1 MRKRKRNKLRNLTPA
16 PIPCRVVHSAPHVTH
31 MDDKTLHTLEY
42 DKILER
48 IAAYA
53 AFAASR
59 DKILAL
65 RPTRDIDEALRRQA
79 ETTEAVQ
86 LLLTRPDLT
95 IGGAR
100 DIRAAVD
107 LARHGGVLPPTDL
120 LDVKSTLIAARTL
133 VRVFEKLANQFPRLS
148 DLASQMPSPP
158 GLVEAITRV
167 LSDRGEIL
175 DSASPKLANIRHDL
189 RIAYDRLMSKMQR
202 MVTDPRNGPYLQEA
216 IITQRDGRYVL
227 PLRAEFK
234 GRIKSVVHDQSAS
247 GATLFVEPLVT
258 VELNNKYRELQLAER
273 DEERRILAELSAEI
287 GMSAELILHIVHVV
301 AELDFIFARAKFS
314 DDLKA
319 SEPRL
324 VPIGKPREVGQIKTV
339 DPQQA
344 DSAGETPT
352 RAGET
357 PAQAERT
364 VTVRHPGT
372 SIRLYQARHP
382 LLDSATVVP
391 VDVDLDAQTFAL
403 VVTGP
408 NTGGKTV
415 ALKTVGLLALMA
427 QSGLHIPAQ
436 SGSELSLFN
445 DIYAD
450 IGDEQSIEQ
459 SLSTFSG
466 HVTNIIRILEHAD
479 RTSLVILD
487 ELGAGTDPQEG
498 AALARALLSHLLER
512 GITTLVTTHHPELKA
527 YAHATPG
534 VVNASVEF
542 DLNTLRPTFHLTI
555 GLPGRSNAL
564 AIAQRLGMPTTI
576 IEDARTELHPD
587 DLRAESM
594 LDEIHRQ
601 RDTAR
606 KARGAADRAKH
617 ESEKM
622 RGELT
627 LRLDKIESEREA
639 ILEKARAEAEA
650 KIQKLEE
657 EMKETRRQLARARQ
671 PLDVVQ
677 AVEEKIEILQEAVE
691 QPVERRA
698 APMSGDRYLRRSVQ
712 LGDKVHLKSLNTK
725 GIVTALGEEEAEVQ
739 VGMLR
744 IRARL
749 ADLQPVRVETEP
761 VKESG
766 AKTPSAEESTPGRG
780 PAAAMSTPVESPGIE
795 LDLRG
800 HTTEEALE
808 KLERYLESAYLAG
821 LPWVRIIHGKG
832 TGKLRQAVRQALSG
846 HPQVKSF
853 ELGGEKE
860 GGDGVT
866 VAKLMSA

>member
-1 MRKRKRNKLRNLTPA
+1 
-16 PIPCRVVHSAPHVTH
+16 

-48 IAAYA
+48 VAVYA

-65 RPTRDIDEALRRQA
+65 RPTHNIDEALRRQA

-86 LLLTRPDLT
+86 MLITRPDLT

-107 LARHGGVLPPTDL
+107 LARHGGVLLPVDL

-133 VRVFEKLANQFPRLS
+133 ARIFEKLGGQFPRLS
-148 DLASQMPSPP
+148 DLASQMPPP
-158 GLVEAITRV
+158 LGLVEAITRV
-167 LSDRGEIL
+167 LSDRGEIM
-175 DSASPKLANIRHDL
+175 DSASVKLSNIRHDL
-189 RIAYDRLMSKMQR
+189 RIAYDRLMAKMQR
-202 MVTDPRNGPYLQEA
+202 MVTDPRNGPYLQEP

-258 VELNNKYRELQLAER
+258 VELNNQYRELQLAER

-287 GMSAELILHIVHVV
+287 GMNAELILHTVHII
-301 AELDFIFARAKFS
+301 AEMDFIFARAKFS

-319 SEPRL
+319 SEPKL
-324 VPIGKPREVGQIKTV
+324 VPIGKPRDIGQIKTAA
-339 DPQQA
+339 PQAPALQGQTQTGEG
-344 DSAGETPT
+344 SASE
-352 RAGET
+352 
-357 PAQAERT
+357 ERT
-364 VTVRHPGT
+364 VTIRHPGT
-372 SIRLYQARHP
+372 SILLYQARHP
-382 LLDSATVVP
+382 LLDPATVVP
-391 VDVDLDAQTFAL
+391 IDVDLDAQTFAL

-436 SGSELSLFN
+436 TGSELSLFT

-466 HVTNIIRILEHAD
+466 HVTNIIRILQSAD
-479 RTSLVILD
+479 RSSLVILD

-498 AALARALLSHLLER
+498 AALARALLSHVLER

-542 DLNTLRPTFHLTI
+542 DLNTLRPTFRLTI

-564 AIAQRLGMPTTI
+564 SIAQRLGMPASI

-601 RDTAR
+601 RDVAR
-606 KARGAADRAKH
+606 KARGAADRAKF

-627 LRLDKIESEREA
+627 QRLDKIDDERRA
-639 ILEKARAEAEA
+639 ILEKARAQAEA
-650 KIQKLEE
+650 QIRAMEE
-657 EMKETRRQLARARQ
+657 ELKETRRQLVRARQ

-677 AVEEKIEILQEAVE
+677 AAEEKVESLQETVE
-691 QPVERRA
+691 QAAYTPSAERRA
-698 APMSGDRYLRRSVQ
+698 VPMPGDRYLRRSVV
-712 LGDKVHLKSLNTK
+712 LGDKVHIKSLNTK

-749 ADLQPVRVETEP
+749 TDLQPVSPAAEP
-761 VKESG
+761 AAEPGTKTSG
-766 AKTPSAEESTPGRG
+766 DEEPAPGRS
-780 PAAAMSTPVESPGIE
+780 PATAIASSIESPGIE

-800 HTTEEALE
+800 QTTEEALE
-808 KLERYLESAYLAG
+808 KLERYLDSAYLAG
-821 LPWVRIIHGKG
+821 LPWVRIIHGRG

-853 ELGGEKE
+853 ELGGDKE

-866 VAKLMSA
+866 VAKLLSA

>member
-1 MRKRKRNKLRNLTPA
+1 MGACFA
-16 PIPCRVVHSAPHVTH
+16 PYN

-48 IAAYA
+48 VAVHA

-65 RPTRDIDEALRRQA
+65 RPSRNIDEVLNRQA
-79 ETTEAVQ
+79 ETSEAVQ
-86 LLLTRPDLT
+86 LLSTRPDLT

-107 LARHGGVLPPTDL
+107 LARHGGVLPPVDL

-133 VRVFEKLANQFPRLS
+133 ARVFEKLAHQFPRLS
-148 DLASQMPSPP
+148 DLASQMPPP
-158 GLVEAITRV
+158 LGLVEAITRV

-247 GATLFVEPLVT
+247 GATLFVEPLAT
-258 VELNNKYRELQLAER
+258 VELNNQYRELQLAER

-287 GMSAELILHIVHVV
+287 GMNAELILHTVHII
-301 AELDFIFARAKFS
+301 AELDFIFSRAKYS

-319 SEPRL
+319 SEPKL
-324 VPIGKPREVGQIKTV
+324 IPIGTPREIGQIKIAE
-339 DPQQA
+339 PKQQIA
-344 DSAGETPT
+344 EGETSV
-352 RAGET
+352 
-357 PAQAERT
+357 QAERS
-364 VTVRHPGT
+364 VTIRHPGT
-372 SIRLYQARHP
+372 SIHLYQARHP
-382 LLDSATVVP
+382 LLDSTTVVP
-391 VDVDLDAQTFAL
+391 IDVDLDEKTFAL

-427 QSGLHIPAQ
+427 QSGLHIPVQ
-436 SGSELSLFN
+436 SGSEMSLFN
-445 DIYAD
+445 EIYAD

-466 HVTNIIRILEHAD
+466 HVTNIIRILQRAD
-479 RTSLVILD
+479 RHSLVVLD

-564 AIAQRLGMPTTI
+564 AIAQRLGMPGPI
-576 IEDARTELHPD
+576 IEDARSELHPD

-601 RDTAR
+601 RDAAR

-622 RGELT
+622 RTELT
-627 LRLDKIESEREA
+627 LRLDKIEQERRA
-639 ILEKARAEAEA
+639 ILEKARTEAEA
-650 KIQKLEE
+650 QIQTLDEE
-657 EMKETRRQLARARQ
+657 LKEARRQLARARQ
-671 PLDVVQ
+671 PLEVVQ
-677 AVEEKIEILQEAVE
+677 AVEEKLEFLQETVE
-691 QPVERRA
+691 KPVERRA
-698 APMSGDRYLRRSVQ
+698 VPMPGDRYLRRSVQ

-725 GIVTALGEEEAEVQ
+725 GVVTSLGEEEAEVQ

-749 ADLQPVRVETEP
+749 TDLQPVSVAKEP
-761 VKESG
+761 GPQEEG
-766 AKTPSAEESTPGRG
+766 AEE
-780 PAAAMSTPVESPGIE
+780 PAAGKSKTVVSTPVESPGIE

-800 HTTEEALE
+800 QTTEEALDM
-808 KLERYLESAYLAG
+808 LERYLDSAYLAG

-832 TGKLRQAVRQALSG
+832 TGKLRQAVRQALNG
-846 HPQVKSF
+846 HPHVKSF

-866 VAKLMSA
+866 VAKLMSG

>member
-1 MRKRKRNKLRNLTPA
+1 
-16 PIPCRVVHSAPHVTH
+16 
-31 MDDKTLHTLEY
+31 MDEKTLHTLEY
-42 DKILER
+42 NKILER
-48 IAAYA
+48 MAAYA

-59 DKILAL
+59 DKIMAL
-65 RPTRDIDEALRRQA
+65 RPTHNIDEALRRQA
-79 ETTEAVQ
+79 ETSEAVQ
-86 LLLTRPDLT
+86 LLITRPDLT

-100 DIRAAVD
+100 DIRAAID
-107 LARHGGVLPPTDL
+107 LARHGGVLPPPDL

-133 VRVFEKLANQFPRLS
+133 ARTFEKLAAQFPRLS
-148 DLASQMPSPP
+148 DLASQMPAPP

-175 DSASPKLANIRHDL
+175 DSASPKLATIRRDL
-189 RIAYDRLMSKMQR
+189 RIAYDRLMAKMQR

-247 GATLFVEPLVT
+247 GATLFIEPLVT

-287 GMSAELILHIVHVV
+287 GMSAELILHLVHVV
-301 AELDFIFARAKFS
+301 AELDFIFVRAKFS

-319 SEPRL
+319 NEPRL
-324 VPIGKPREVGQIKTV
+324 VPIGKPREVGQIKTSE
-339 DPQQA
+339 PQQPVITGSTPTA
-344 DSAGETPT
+344 AGE
-352 RAGET
+352 A
-357 PAQAERT
+357 PAPKERT
-364 VTVRHPGT
+364 VTIRHPGAC
-372 SIRLYQARHP
+372 IRLYQARHP
-382 LLDSATVVP
+382 LLDPATVVP

-466 HVTNIIRILEHAD
+466 HVTNIIRILKQAD
-479 RTSLVILD
+479 RSSLVILD

-542 DLNTLRPTFHLTI
+542 DLNTLRPTYHLTI

-564 AIAQRLGMPTTI
+564 AIAQRLGMPGAI
-576 IEDARTELHPD
+576 IDDARTELHPD

-601 RDTAR
+601 RDAAR
-606 KARGAADRAKH
+606 KARGAADRARH
-617 ESEKM
+617 EAEKM
-622 RGELT
+622 RGELS
-627 LRLDKIESEREA
+627 LRLDRIETERQG
-639 ILEKARAEAEA
+639 ILEKARLEAEA
-650 KIQKLEE
+650 KIQALEE
-657 EMKETRRQLARARQ
+657 ELKETRRQLARARQ

-677 AVEEKIEILQEAVE
+677 AVEEKVESLQETVE
-691 QPVERRA
+691 RPVERRA
-698 APMSGDRYLRRSVQ
+698 APMPGDRYLRRSVQ
-712 LGDKVHLKSLNTK
+712 MGDKVHLKSLNTR
-725 GIVTALGEEEAEVQ
+725 GVVTALGEAEAEVQ

-749 ADLQPVRVETEP
+749 TDLQPVMPAAESTAEP
-761 VKESG
+761 DT
-766 AKTPSAEESTPGRG
+766 KTPAEEATPGRT
-780 PAAAMSTPVESPGIE
+780 PAAALTSPVESPGIE

-800 HTTEEALE
+800 QTTEEALD
-808 KLERYLESAYLAG
+808 KLERYLDSAYLAG

-860 GGDGVT
+860 GGEGVT
-866 VAKLMSA
+866 VAKLLTA